1 MTTRPIHTLYRPA
14 PTSYG
19 HCMSAA
25 APIEIGSM
33 GAAHPKNWT
42 NSDFYKLLRPISH
55 LRFYR
60 AICRTSARLHHA
72 TKLQTLRLSSCTLR
86 LCRVNKHGFCTTF
99 PVSRSSFT
107 NTVPK
112 WWNCSIS
119 NLFWTLRLIVRFCF
133 ARHPTKTKLLA
144 RISSTVMLEWF
155 GLFTRQS
162 RSVQPHGR
170 VLRHYRAIV
179 AIVTKSCDKIA
190 GVTSVLLC
198 FSMLVTEN
206 DCIPG

>member
-19 HCMSAA
+19 QCMSAA

-60 AICRTSARLHHA
+60 AI
-72 TKLQTLRLSSCTLR
+72 
-86 LCRVNKHGFCTTF
+86 CRVNKHGFCTTF

-133 ARHPTKTKLLA
+133 ARQPTKTKLLA